1 LNSVNNP
8 TNNTSVLIVAAEES
22 SALYAQRILENWK
35 KQGLNIRA
43 YGVGNSEMAKLG
55 FERIADSTEMAVMGL
70 VEIWRHW
77 DKIKTT
83 YKKILER
90 AKKEKPAFALLLDYP
105 GFNLRIAK
113 DLHDQG
119 IKVIYYISP
128 QLWAW
133 KQGRVKKVKKFCDR
147 MMVLFPFEK
156 DFYEK
161 HEYKADYVGHPILD
175 ELHPNLTNP
184 DWQKD
189 QRQRFGVQK
198 EDFLVGVMPGS
209 RLGELKYCL
218 PTQLETL
225 EILHKNHP
233 HLKFALLLAPNLK
246 REQLNLPNL
255 GFNLQIIQKEPF
267 EMISYCDAVLCTSG
281 TATLMVGLIE
291 KPMVIMYK
299 ANPLTAWIGRKV
311 VRIKYFGLVNL
322 ISQREISPE
331 LLQDDA
337 NPNKMATLI
346 ADLLFNKSKREETI
360 SDLRAM
366 KKLLGGGGA
375 TQKVL
380 SILKEYLP

>member
-1 LNSVNNP
+1 MNSVSSPQNSP
-8 TNNTSVLIVAAEES
+8 SVLIVAAEES

-35 KQGLNIRA
+35 RQGLNVRA
-43 YGVGNSEMAKLG
+43 YGVGNSEMAKVG

-77 DKIKTT
+77 DKIKST

-90 AKKEKPAFALLLDYP
+90 AKSEKPAFALLLDYP

-119 IKVIYYISP
+119 IKVIYYVSP

-133 KQGRVKKVKKFCDR
+133 KKGRVNKVKKFCDR

-156 DFYEK
+156 DFYNK
-161 HEYKADYVGHPILD
+161 HGYEADYVGHPILD
-175 ELHPNLTNP
+175 ELHPNLTNTE
-184 DWQKD
+184 WQKE
-189 QRQRFGVQK
+189 QRQRFGILK
-198 EDFLVGVMPGS
+198 EDLLVGVMPGS

-225 EILHKNHP
+225 GVLHKKYP
-233 HLKFALLLAPNLK
+233 QLKFALLLAPNLK
-246 REQLNLPNL
+246 REQLQLPHL
-255 GFNLQIIQKEPF
+255 DFNLQIIQKEPF

-291 KPMVIMYK
+291 KPMVIMYR
-299 ANPLTAWIGRKV
+299 ANPVTAWIGRKV
-311 VRIKYFGLVNL
+311 VQIKYFGLVNL

-331 LLQDDA
+331 LLQNDA
-337 NPNKMATLI
+337 QPEKMATLLSELI
-346 ADLLFNKSKREETI
+346 FNKSKREETI

-375 TQKVL
+375 TQKVMG
-380 SILKEYLP
+380 ILKEYLT